1 MGRHLRDRNAAMH
14 VTTTRR
20 RHGDREYTTTLL
32 RQSYREGGK
41 VRHRTLANLSHLPE
55 ATIELVR
62 ASLAGTAFV
71 PTSEALVTT
80 RSLPHGDVAAVWG
93 LAERLGLKDLLG
105 PACRERD
112 VALALICSQVVE
124 PASKAAYATWWDD
137 RTLGVDLG
145 IAGVHSD
152 EAYAAMDWLFSRKEA
167 IEQAL
172 VTQHLGDGS
181 LVCYDL
187 SSSWVEGQHNEL
199 AAFGHSRDGKRSKR
213 QIEYGVVATTEGLP
227 CAIEVFAGNT
237 SDPKS
242 FETIVDVIGERFK
255 LQRVC
260 FVGDRG
266 MITSARVEALRTHGG
281 IDWVTALR
289 ATEIKKL
296 VASGVVQPTL
306 FDEVNLV
313 EISHPDYN
321 GERLVACRNPFLAAE
336 RARKRADLLDA
347 TEVNLAKVKAQVEAG
362 RLRDA
367 GKIGLRA
374 GRVVNRHKMAKHFT
388 LEIADG
394 CFSFSRKEEAIAAEA
409 ELDGIY
415 VIRTSLHEEK
425 MPADEVVKTYK
436 SLANLERNCFQHM
449 KTVDVE
455 IRPIRHRLADR
466 VRTHAFICM
475 LGAHLTWHLRKAW
488 APLTFTDETPPERAD
503 PVAPATRSAAASA
516 KAARRAQPDGT
527 VLRPFQGLLDHLAT
541 LTRNT
546 NKVAGTEVTFDQL
559 TEPTPTQRKAFE
571 LLGIPIPLRLV

>member
-1 MGRHLRDRNAAMH
+1 MH

-32 RQSYREGGK
+32 RQSYREDGK

-55 ATIELVR
+55 ETVELVR
-62 ASLAGTAFV
+62 ASLAGMSFV
-71 PTSEALVTT
+71 AADKALVTI

-93 LAERLGLKDLLG
+93 LAEKLGFKELLG
-105 PACRERD
+105 PTCRERD

-124 PASKAAYATWWDD
+124 PASKAAYATWWGD

-152 EAYAAMDWLFSRKEA
+152 EAYEAMDWLFSRKEA

-172 VTQHLGDGS
+172 VTRHLGDGS

-199 AAFGHSRDGKRSKR
+199 AAFGHSRDHKRSKR
-213 QIEYGVVATTEGLP
+213 QVEYGVVATTAGLP
-227 CAIEVFAGNT
+227 CAIEVFPGNT

-242 FETIVDVIGERFK
+242 FETIVDVVRSRFK
-255 LQRVC
+255 LHRVC

-266 MITSARVEALRTHGG
+266 MITSARVEALRAHGDT
-281 IDWVTALR
+281 DWVTALR

-296 VASGVVQPTL
+296 VADGVVQPSL

-313 EISHPDYN
+313 EISHPDYD
-321 GERLVACRNPFLAAE
+321 GERLIACRNPFLAQE
-336 RARKRADLLDA
+336 RARKRNELLAA
-347 TEVNLAKVKAQVEAG
+347 TEANLEKVKAQVEAG
-362 RLRDA
+362 RLRDP

-374 GRVVNRHKMAKHFT
+374 GRVVNRHKMAKHF
-388 LEIADG
+388 LVEIAEG
-394 CFSFSRKEEAIAAEA
+394 SFAFSRKEEAIATEA

-415 VIRTSLHEEK
+415 VIRTSLQDEK
-425 MPADEVVKTYK
+425 MPTADVVKTYK
-436 SLANLERNCFQHM
+436 SLSNLERNCFQHM

-475 LGAHLTWHLRKAW
+475 LGAHLTWHLRRAW

-503 PVAPATRSAAASA
+503 PVAPVTRSAAASS

-546 NKVAGTEVTFDQL
+546 NKVAGTEATFDQL
-559 TEPTPTQRKAFE
+559 TEATPTQQKAFE
-571 LLGIPIPLRLV
+571 LLGIPIPLRIV

>member
-1 MGRHLRDRNAAMH
+1 MGRPVRDRGAAMH
-14 VTTTRR
+14 VATTTR
-20 RHGDREYTTTLL
+20 RHGDRVYTTTLL
-32 RQSYREGGK
+32 RQSYREAGK

-55 ATIELVR
+55 ATVELVR
-62 ASLAGTAFV
+62 ASLAGTSFV
-71 PTSEALVTT
+71 PADEALATV

-93 LAERLGLKDLLG
+93 LAEKLGFKELLG

-124 PASKAAYATWWDD
+124 PTSKASYPTWWED
-137 RTLGVDLG
+137 RTLGVDLS
-145 IAGVHSD
+145 IAGVHTD
-152 EAYAAMDWLFSRKEA
+152 EVYEAMDWLYSHKDQ
-167 IEQAL
+167 IEDSL
-172 VTQHLGDGS
+172 VARHLAEGS

-187 SSSWVEGQHNEL
+187 SSSWVEGRHNEL
-199 AAFGHSRDGKRSKR
+199 AAFGHSRDGKRGKR

-242 FETIVDVIGERFK
+242 FEKIVEVARTRFQ
-255 LQRVC
+255 LTRVC

-266 MITSARVEALRTHGG
+266 MITSARVKALKAQGTM
-281 IDWVTALR
+281 DWVTALR
-289 ATEIKKL
+289 ATEIKAL
-296 VASGVVQPTL
+296 VKDGAIQPSL
-306 FDEVNLV
+306 FDEMNLA
-313 EISHPDYN
+313 EISHPDYQ

-336 RARKRADLLDA
+336 RARKRAELLAA
-347 TEVNLAKVKAQVEAG
+347 TEANLEKVKTAVDSG
-362 RLRDA
+362 RLRDP

-374 GRVVNRHKMAKHFT
+374 GRVANRHKMAKHFD
-388 LEIADG
+388 LEIAEG
-394 CFSFSRKEEAIAAEA
+394 SFAFSRKEDAITEEA

-415 VIRTSLHEEK
+415 VVRTSLGQET
-425 MPADEVVKTYK
+425 MAAPDVVRTYK

-475 LGAHLTWHLRKAW
+475 LGAHLTWHLRRAW
-488 APLTFTDETPPERAD
+488 APLTFTDEHRPEQAD
-503 PVAPATRSAAASA
+503 PVAPAKRSAAASS

-527 VLRPFQGLLDHLAT
+527 ALRPFQGLLDHLAT

-546 NKVAGTEVTFDQL
+546 IKVVGTEAAFDQL
-559 TEPTPTQRKAFE
+559 TEATPTQKKAFE
-571 LLGIPIPLRLV
+571 LLGVPIRIGIM

>member
-1 MGRHLRDRNAAMH
+1 MH
-14 VTTTRR
+14 VATTTR
-20 RHGDREYTTTLL
+20 RHGDRVYTTTLL

-55 ATIELVR
+55 ETVALVR
-62 ASLAGTAFV
+62 ASLAGTSFV
-71 PTSEALVTT
+71 PQGEALVTI

-93 LAERLGLKDLLG
+93 LAEKLGFKELLG
-105 PACRERD
+105 PPCRERD

-124 PASKAAYATWWDD
+124 PTSKASYPTWWVD
-137 RTLGVDLG
+137 RTLGIDLS
-145 IAGVHSD
+145 IAGVHTD
-152 EAYAAMDWLFSRKEA
+152 EVYEAMDWLYSRKEA
-167 IEQAL
+167 IEQTL
-172 VTQHLGDGS
+172 VACHLGDGS

-187 SSSWVEGQHNEL
+187 SSSWVEGRHNEL
-199 AAFGHSRDGKRSKR
+199 AAFGHSRDAKRSKR
-213 QIEYGVVATTEGLP
+213 QINYGVVATPEGLP
-227 CAIEVFAGNT
+227 CAIEVFSGNT

-242 FETIVDVIGERFK
+242 FEAIVEVVNTRFK

-266 MITSARVEALRTHGG
+266 MITSARVKALKAQGG
-281 IDWVTALR
+281 MDWVTALR

-296 VASGVVQPTL
+296 LSDGVVQPSL
-306 FDEVNLV
+306 FDEVNLA
-313 EISHPDYN
+313 EITHPDYE
-321 GERLVACRNPFLAAE
+321 GERLVACRNPFLAQE
-336 RARKRADLLDA
+336 RARKRNELLAATEADLVKL
-347 TEVNLAKVKAQVEAG
+347 KAQVEAG
-362 RLRDA
+362 RLRDP

-374 GRVVNRHKMAKHFT
+374 GRVVNRHKMAKHFN
-388 LEIADG
+388 LEIAEG
-394 CFSFSRKEEAIAAEA
+394 QFSFSSKKDAIRKEA

-415 VIRTSLHEEK
+415 VIRTSVPKEK
-425 MPADEVVKTYK
+425 MPAAEVVKTYK

-488 APLTFTDETPPERAD
+488 APLTFTDEAPPERAD
-503 PVAPATRSAAASA
+503 PVAPATRSAAASS
-516 KAARRAQPDGT
+516 KAARRSQPDGT

-559 TEPTPTQRKAFE
+559 TEPTPTQQKAFE
-571 LLGIPIPLRLV
+571 LLGIPIPVRIV

>member
-1 MGRHLRDRNAAMH
+1 MH
-14 VTTTRR
+14 VATTTR
-20 RHGDREYTTTLL
+20 RHGDREYKTTLL

-41 VRHRTLANLSHLPE
+41 VRHRTLANLSYLPE
-55 ATIELVR
+55 ETVELLR

-71 PTSEALVTT
+71 PACEALVTI

-93 LAERLGLKDLLG
+93 LAEKLGFKDLLG
-105 PACRERD
+105 PPCRERD

-124 PASKAAYATWWDD
+124 PASKAAYTTWWQD
-137 RTLGVDLG
+137 RTLGVDLA

-152 EAYAAMDWLFSRKEA
+152 EAYEAMDWLFSRKEA
-167 IEQAL
+167 IEKAL
-172 VTQHLGDGS
+172 VTRYLGDGS

-199 AAFGHSRDGKRSKR
+199 AAFGHSRDGKRAKP
-213 QIEYGVVATTEGLP
+213 QIEYGVVASTEGLA
-227 CAIEVFAGNT
+227 CAVEVFAGNT

-242 FETIVDVIGERFK
+242 FEAIVEIIAERFA

-266 MITSARVEALRTHGG
+266 MITSARVEALRAHSG

-296 VASGVVQPTL
+296 VVDGVVKPSL

-313 EISHPDYN
+313 EISHPDYD
-321 GERLVACRNPFLAAE
+321 GERLVACRNPLLAVE
-336 RARKRADLLDA
+336 RARKRRELLDA
-347 TEVNLAKVKAQVEAG
+347 TEADLAKVKAQVDAG
-362 RLRDA
+362 RLRDP

-374 GRVVNRHKMAKHFT
+374 GRVANRHKTAKHFT
-388 LEIADG
+388 LEIAEG
-394 CFSFSRKEEAIAAEA
+394 RFSFSRNAEAIAAEA
-409 ELDGIY
+409 KLDGIY
-415 VIRTSLHEEK
+415 VIRTSLHEDK

-436 SLANLERNCFQHM
+436 SLSNLERNCFQHM

-466 VRTHAFICM
+466 VRTHAFLCM
-475 LGAHLTWHLRKAW
+475 LGAHLTWHLGKAW
-488 APLTFTDETPPERAD
+488 APLTFTDEAPPERAD
-503 PVAPATRSAAASA
+503 AVAPARRSQGASA
-516 KAARRAQPDGT
+516 KAARRAQRDGT
-527 VLRPFQGLLDHLAT
+527 PIRPFEGLLDHLAT

-546 NKVAGTEVTFDQL
+546 NKVAGTEVSFDQL
-559 TEPTPTQRKAFE
+559 TEATPTQRRAFE
-571 LLGIPIPLRLV
+571 LLGIPIPLRIM

>member
-1 MGRHLRDRNAAMH
+1 MH
-14 VTTTRR
+14 VATTTR
-20 RHGDREYTTTLL
+20 RHGDRVYTTTLL
-32 RQSYREGGK
+32 RQSYREDGK

-55 ATIELVR
+55 ETVELVR
-62 ASLAGTAFV
+62 ASLAGTSFV
-71 PTSEALVTT
+71 ARGEALMTV
-80 RSLPHGDVAAVWG
+80 RSLPHGDLAAVWG
-93 LAERLGLKDLLG
+93 LAEKLGFKELLG
-105 PACRERD
+105 RPCRKRD

-124 PASKAAYATWWDD
+124 PTSKASYPTWWQD
-137 RTLGVDLG
+137 RTLGVDLS
-145 IAGVHSD
+145 IAGVHTD
-152 EAYAAMDWLFSRKEA
+152 EVYEAMDWLYSRKGA

-172 VTQHLGDGS
+172 VARYLSDES

-187 SSSWVEGQHNEL
+187 SSSWVEGRHNEL
-199 AAFGHSRDGKRSKR
+199 AAFGHSRDAKPSKR
-213 QIEYGVVATTEGLP
+213 QIEYGVVATPKGLP

-242 FETIVDVIGERFK
+242 FEVIVEVVRTRFQLERG
-255 LQRVC
+255 C

-266 MITSARVEALRTHGG
+266 MITSARVKALKAQGAM
-281 IDWVTALR
+281 DWVTALR

-296 VASGVVQPTL
+296 VADGVVQTSL

-313 EISHPDYN
+313 EITHPDYE
-321 GERLVACRNPFLAAE
+321 GERLVACRNPILAQE
-336 RARKRADLLDA
+336 RARKRDDLLAA
-347 TEVNLAKVKAQVEAG
+347 TEANLAKVKTQVDAG
-362 RLRDA
+362 RLRDP

-388 LEIADG
+388 LEIAEG
-394 CFSFSRKEEAIAAEA
+394 QFSFSRKEDAITKEA

-415 VIRTSLHEEK
+415 VIRTSLGEER
-425 MPADEVVKTYK
+425 MPAAEVVKTDK

-475 LGAHLTWHLRKAW
+475 LGAHLTWHLRRAW
-488 APLTFTDETPPERAD
+488 APLTFTDEASPERAD

-546 NKVAGTEVTFDQL
+546 NKLAGTEVTFDQL

-571 LLGIPIPLRLV
+571 LLGIPISVRIV

>member
-1 MGRHLRDRNAAMH
+1 MH

-55 ATIELVR
+55 ATVELVR
-62 ASLAGTAFV
+62 ASLAGTTFV
-71 PTSEALVTT
+71 PANEALVTL

-93 LAERLGLKDLLG
+93 LAEKLGLKDLLG
-105 PACRERD
+105 PPCRERD

-137 RTLGVDLG
+137 RTLGVDLA
-145 IAGVHSD
+145 IAGAHSD

-172 VTQHLGDGS
+172 VARHLGDGS

-187 SSSWVEGQHNEL
+187 SSSWVEGRHNEL
-199 AAFGHSRDGKRSKR
+199 AAFGHSRDQKRSKR

-242 FETIVDVIGERFK
+242 FETIVGVVGERFA
-255 LQRVC
+255 LQRIC

-266 MITSARVEALRTHGG
+266 MITSARVEALRAHGG

-289 ATEIKKL
+289 STEIKKL
-296 VASGVVQPTL
+296 VAAGAVQPTL

-313 EISHPDYN
+313 EISHPDYQ

-336 RARKRADLLDA
+336 RARKRAELLDA
-347 TEVNLAKVKAQVEAG
+347 TEANLAKVQAAVEAG

-388 LEIADG
+388 LEIEEG
-394 CFSFSRKEEAIAAEA
+394 RFSFSRKQDAIAAEA

-415 VIRTSLHEEK
+415 VIRTSLSEDK
-425 MPADEVVKTYK
+425 MAAPEVVKTYK
-436 SLANLERNCFQHM
+436 SLSNLERNCFQHM

-475 LGAHLTWHLRKAW
+475 LGAHLTWHLRRAW
-488 APLTFTDETPPERAD
+488 AELTFTDEAPPERAD
-503 PVAPATRSAAASA
+503 PVAPAKRSPAASA

-527 VLRPFQGLLDHLAT
+527 ALRPFQGLLDHLAT

-559 TEPTPTQRKAFE
+559 TEATPPPRKAFE
-571 LLGIPIPLRLV
+571 LLGIPIPLRIT

>member
-1 MGRHLRDRNAAMH
+1 MH
-14 VTTTRR
+14 VATTTR
-20 RHGDREYTTTLL
+20 RHGDREYKTTLL

-41 VRHRTLANLSHLPE
+41 VRHRTLANLSYLPE

-71 PTSEALVTT
+71 PASEALVTI

-93 LAERLGLKDLLG
+93 LAEKLGFKELLG

-124 PASKAAYATWWDD
+124 PASKAAYATWWED

-152 EAYAAMDWLFSRKEA
+152 EAYAAMDWLLARKET
-167 IEQAL
+167 IEKAL
-172 VTQHLGDGS
+172 VTQYLGDGS

-213 QIEYGVVATTEGLP
+213 QIEYGVVASTEGLP

-242 FETIVDVIGERFK
+242 FEAIVEVIAERFA

-266 MITSARVEALRTHGG
+266 MITSARVEALRTHSG

-296 VASGVVQPTL
+296 VKDGVVQPSL

-313 EISHPDYN
+313 EISHPDYD
-321 GERLVACRNPFLAAE
+321 GERLVACRNPFLAQE
-336 RARKRADLLDA
+336 RARKRAELLDA
-347 TEVNLAKVKAQVEAG
+347 TEADLAKVKAQVDAG
-362 RLRDA
+362 RLRDP

-388 LEIADG
+388 LEIEEG
-394 CFSFSRKEEAIAAEA
+394 RFSFSRNADAIATEA

-415 VIRTSLHEEK
+415 VIRTSLGEDK
-425 MPADEVVKTYK
+425 MPADEMVKTYK
-436 SLANLERNCFQHM
+436 SLSNVERNCFRHM
-449 KTVDVE
+449 KTVDLE

-466 VRTHAFICM
+466 VRTHAFLCM

-488 APLTFTDETPPERAD
+488 APLTFTDEAPPERAD
-503 PVAPATRSAAASA
+503 PVAPARRSQGASA
-516 KAARRAQPDGT
+516 KAARRAQRDGT
-527 VLRPFQGLLDHLAT
+527 PLRPFQGLLDHLAT

-546 NKVAGTEVTFDQL
+546 NKVAGTEVTFEQL
-559 TEPTPTQRKAFE
+559 TEPTPTQHQAFE

>member
-1 MGRHLRDRNAAMH
+1 MH
-14 VTTTRR
+14 VATTTR
-20 RHGDREYTTTLL
+20 RHGDREYKTTLL

-41 VRHRTLANLSHLPE
+41 VRHRTLANLSYLPE
-55 ATIELVR
+55 ETVELLR

-71 PTSEALVTT
+71 PACEALVTI

-93 LAERLGLKDLLG
+93 LAEKLGFKDLLG
-105 PACRERD
+105 PPCRERD

-124 PASKAAYATWWDD
+124 PASKAAYTTWWQD
-137 RTLGVDLG
+137 RTLGVDLA

-152 EAYAAMDWLFSRKEA
+152 EAYEAMDWLFSRKEA
-167 IEQAL
+167 IEKAL
-172 VTQHLGDGS
+172 VTRYLGDGS

-199 AAFGHSRDGKRSKR
+199 AAFGHSRDGKRAKR
-213 QIEYGVVATTEGLP
+213 QIEYGVVASTEGLA

-242 FETIVDVIGERFK
+242 FEAIVEIIAERFA

-266 MITSARVEALRTHGG
+266 MITSARVEALRAHSG

-296 VASGVVQPTL
+296 VVDGVVKPSL

-313 EISHPDYN
+313 EISHPDYD
-321 GERLVACRNPFLAAE
+321 GERLVACRNPLLAVE
-336 RARKRADLLDA
+336 RARKRRELLDA
-347 TEVNLAKVKAQVEAG
+347 TEADLAKVKAQVDAG
-362 RLRDA
+362 RLRDP

-374 GRVVNRHKMAKHFT
+374 GRVANRHKTAKHFT
-388 LEIADG
+388 LEIAEG
-394 CFSFSRKEEAIAAEA
+394 RFSFSRNAEAIAAEA
-409 ELDGIY
+409 KLDGIY
-415 VIRTSLHEEK
+415 VIRTSLHEDK

-436 SLANLERNCFQHM
+436 SLSNLERNCFQHM

-466 VRTHAFICM
+466 VRTHAFLCM
-475 LGAHLTWHLRKAW
+475 LGAHLTWHLGKAW
-488 APLTFTDETPPERAD
+488 APLTFTDEAPPERAD
-503 PVAPATRSAAASA
+503 AVAPARRSQGASA
-516 KAARRAQPDGT
+516 KAARRAQRDGT
-527 VLRPFQGLLDHLAT
+527 PIRPFEGLLDHLAT

-546 NKVAGTEVTFDQL
+546 NKVAGTEVSFDQL
-559 TEPTPTQRKAFE
+559 TEATPTQRRAFE
-571 LLGIPIPLRLV
+571 LLGIPIPLRIM

>member
-1 MGRHLRDRNAAMH
+1 MH
-14 VTTTRR
+14 VATTTR
-20 RHGDREYTTTLL
+20 RHGDRVYTTTLL
-32 RQSYREGGK
+32 RQSYREDGK

-55 ATIELVR
+55 ETVELVR
-62 ASLAGTAFV
+62 ASLAGTSFV
-71 PTSEALVTT
+71 ARGEALMTV
-80 RSLPHGDVAAVWG
+80 RSLPHGDLAAVWG
-93 LAERLGLKDLLG
+93 LAEKLGFKELLG
-105 PACRERD
+105 RPCRKRD

-124 PASKAAYATWWDD
+124 PTSKASYPTWWQD
-137 RTLGVDLG
+137 RTLGVDLS
-145 IAGVHSD
+145 IAGVHTD
-152 EAYAAMDWLFSRKEA
+152 EVYEAMDWLYSRKGA

-172 VTQHLGDGS
+172 VARYLSDES

-187 SSSWVEGQHNEL
+187 SSSWVEGRHNEL
-199 AAFGHSRDGKRSKR
+199 AAFGHSRDAKPSKR
-213 QIEYGVVATTEGLP
+213 QIEYGVVATPKGLP

-242 FETIVDVIGERFK
+242 FEVIVEVVRTRFQLERG
-255 LQRVC
+255 C

-266 MITSARVEALRTHGG
+266 MITSARVKALKAQGAM
-281 IDWVTALR
+281 DWVTALR

-296 VASGVVQPTL
+296 VADGVVQTSL

-313 EISHPDYN
+313 EITHPDYE
-321 GERLVACRNPFLAAE
+321 GERLVACRNPILAQE
-336 RARKRADLLDA
+336 RARKRDDLLAA
-347 TEVNLAKVKAQVEAG
+347 TEANLAKVKTQVDAG
-362 RLRDA
+362 RLRDP

-388 LEIADG
+388 LEIAEG
-394 CFSFSRKEEAIAAEA
+394 QFSFSRKEDAITKEA

-415 VIRTSLHEEK
+415 VIRTSLGEER
-425 MPADEVVKTYK
+425 MPAAEVVKTDK

-475 LGAHLTWHLRKAW
+475 LGAHLTWHLRRAW
-488 APLTFTDETPPERAD
+488 APLTFTDEASPERAD

-516 KAARRAQPDGT
+516 KVARRAQPDGT

-546 NKVAGTEVTFDQL
+546 NKLAGTEVTFDQL

-571 LLGIPIPLRLV
+571 LLGIPISVRIV